1 MDQIILF
8 RKKLKINKLIKLKNM
23 LARFLL
29 LITYV
34 KKIQNIGTNV

>member
-34 KKIQNIGTNV
+34 KKNQNIGTNV